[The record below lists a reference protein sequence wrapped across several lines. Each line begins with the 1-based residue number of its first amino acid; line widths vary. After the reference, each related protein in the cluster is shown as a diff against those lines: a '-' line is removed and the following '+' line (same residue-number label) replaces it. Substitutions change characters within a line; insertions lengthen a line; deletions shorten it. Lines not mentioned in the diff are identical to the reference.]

1 MKSITQYTTHAIYQS
16 SYQELHISIHL
27 SINQSINQSISNNPQ
42 TEQIKTGKI
51 IEIVD
56 RLDDIN
62 ESIFTFNS
70 IELDYFPNTHF
81 TNTHEVFVI

>member
-1 MKSITQYTTHAIYQS
+1 MQSIN
-16 SYQELHISIHL
+16 LHIKSYIFL
-27 SINQSINQSISNNPQ
+27 YTLISINQSINQSISNNPQ
-42 TEQIKTGKI
+42 TVQIKTGKI
-51 IEIVD
+51 FEIVY

-62 ESIFTFNS
+62 ESIFTFNA

>member
-16 SYQELHISIHL
+16 SYQELHISIHPYF
-27 SINQSINQSISNNPQ
+27 NQSISNNPQ
-42 TEQIKTGKI
+42 TVQIKTGKI
-51 IEIVD
+51 FEIVY

>member
-1 MKSITQYTTHAIYQS
+1 MQFIN
-16 SYQELHISIHL
+16 LHIKSYIFL
-27 SINQSINQSISNNPQ
+27 YTFQSINQSINQSISNNPQ

-51 IEIVD
+51 FEIVY